1 MRRFKAE
8 FGSQKEPSQETEE
21 SLAHQIE
28 MIREELFDVPFDES
42 GKEIVQKFKNNFS
55 RLKDFMHAVDKE
67 IGSMQVFNEK
77 GSNNYDADETKDK
90 YSEITSV
97 QQLRHLLRNYE
108 GLVEG

>member
-1 MRRFKAE
+1 M
-8 FGSQKEPSQETEE
+8 
-21 SLAHQIE
+21 
-28 MIREELFDVPFDES
+28 FDVPFDES

-55 RLKDFMHAVDKE
+55 RLKEFMHAVDKE

-77 GSNNYDADETKDK
+77 GSNSYETDETKDK